1 MWTSGLNVSGIALRP
16 LAVITIS
23 SGLGEGP
30 VIDAIPTSEAKDAS
44 GVTTLP
50 NLGTTL
56 LVTVVAVTLS
66 KTMTPR
72 PRWRRLEAGDGGK
85 NAGSMIRTVFKQDV
99 YFVFSILSMQH
110 NPTLFHTNYLNV
122 IV

>member
-23 SGLGEGP
+23 SGLGDGP
-30 VIDAIPTSEAKDAS
+30 VIDAIPASEAKDAS
-44 GVTTLP
+44 GVTKLP

-66 KTMTPR
+66 KTITPR

-85 NAGSMIRTVFKQDV
+85 NAGSMIQTV
-99 YFVFSILSMQH
+99 LSNEITKPKKLSQ
-110 NPTLFHTNYLNV
+110 TVSSF
-122 IV
+122 